1 MSGRPDGV
9 LMQIEVAAARRG
21 FGRTGVLGEGEN
33 ERTFDG
39 RYGCL
44 GWLSMST
51 SQRVSVSAAEQ
62 DANTTRLLLTANKR
76 RNEQVFDNLLVQ
88 ELDAT
93 RLD

>member
-1 MSGRPDGV
+1 MQHYEVSGRPDGV

-51 SQRVSVSAAEQ
+51 S
-62 DANTTRLLLTANKR
+62 
-76 RNEQVFDNLLVQ
+76 
-88 ELDAT
+88 
-93 RLD
+93 